1 MAHWHHWQIRLCI
14 HCQSSTRAPSKYYS
28 CFSTKTERRLLSTT
42 TLPEDLIS
50 LTPVLLSDHVHGP
63 IWLKSSVKGNF
74 LRIMCRKLVRLK
86 HIFWIYDEL
95 EHIKPSTHVS
105 AFPRLVPTHH
115 YFITFC
121 VDRKNLLLLFFIQH
135 GSNQTFCG
143 IHSWCCCHRTCCCPT
158 CRWCP

>member
-1 MAHWHHWQIRLCI
+1 MKNQRGRVPDVAHSKRRVGSSEARDLSLKYLMAHWHLIRLCI

-95 EHIKPSTHVS
+95 GAYKT
-105 AFPRLVPTHH
+105 
-115 YFITFC
+115 
-121 VDRKNLLLLFFIQH
+121 
-135 GSNQTFCG
+135 
-143 IHSWCCCHRTCCCPT
+143 IHSCFRFP
-158 CRWCP
+158 